1 MPALPRICSC
11 ARDGDTGK
19 ESCDSCAPGWTY
31 SYDKGKCV
39 KDKPKKG

>member
-1 MPALPRICSC
+1 MMQRPLTA
-11 ARDGDTGK
+11 AAAAGK

-31 SYDKGKCV
+31 SYDKEKCV